1 MTPAFTP
8 GEPIARF
15 RSAIAARLG
24 LQFDD
29 GRVGFLGEVL
39 WRRVRATG
47 KDVDVYLSHLDLARG
62 RDELGAL
69 AQELTVPETYFFR
82 NIEQYRAFGEVA
94 IPGCIAAR
102 GGERRLRIASL
113 GCASGEEAYSL
124 AILTRDALPDP
135 AWDISIVGADI
146 NAAMLEKA
154 RRGRFTAWA
163 LRETPDDDKRR
174 WFRVDGRDFVLH
186 DALRESVR
194 FELHNLVD
202 DGPTIWP
209 GSTYD
214 VVFCRNV
221 VMYFVPDQARRLI
234 ERIARALR
242 PGGYLFLG
250 HAETLR
256 GLSQDF
262 HLRHTHGTF
271 YYQRLT
277 PEEDVAASASAGH
290 RAAHA
295 WPDASLAAAADA
307 PTWVE
312 AIQRASDRVAAL
324 TAPRAREMDARNGNA
339 ASGTD
344 ARAASSA
351 HIGADNDATT
361 ARAPWRRAAAPADVE
376 SRDAN
381 GSGSRSASSAWDRG
395 VVFEL
400 LRTERF
406 ADALAIVDA
415 LPPESA
421 RDSDVLLLR
430 SVLLTHGGELARA
443 EDACRRLLDVD
454 ELSAGAHYLLALCR
468 EGVGDRVAASYH
480 DQVAAYLDPAFA
492 MPRLHL
498 GLLARRAGERN
509 AACRELGEALRLLQR
524 EDASRVLLFGGGF
537 GRDALVALCRSEL
550 SRCGGTP

>member
-1 MTPAFTP
+1 MTGIVGAAST

-15 RSAIAARLG
+15 RTTIATRLG

-47 KDVDVYLSHLDLARG
+47 KEVDVYLSHLDLAMG

-82 NIEQYRAFGEVA
+82 NVEQYRALADVV
-94 IPGCIAAR
+94 IPDCVAAR
-102 GGERRLRIASL
+102 GPERRLRIVSF
-113 GCASGEEAYSL
+113 GCASGEEPYSL
-124 AILTRDALPDP
+124 AILTRDALGDP
-135 AWDISIVGADI
+135 TWDVSILGVDV

-154 RRGRFTAWA
+154 RRGRFSAWA
-163 LRETPDDDKRR
+163 LRETSDDAKRR

-186 DALRESVR
+186 DSLRESVR
-194 FELHNLVD
+194 FEQHNLVD
-202 DGPTIWP
+202 DAPAIWP
-209 GSTYD
+209 AASYD

-234 ERIARALR
+234 GRIARALR

-262 HLRHTHGTF
+262 HLRHTHNTF
-271 YYQRLT
+271 YYQRRT
-277 PEEDVAASASAGH
+277 AEEDVAASAFAA
-290 RAAHA
+290 RASDGVL
-295 WPDASLAAAADA
+295 PDASLAAAAAEA

-312 AIQRASDRVAAL
+312 AIQRASERVAAL
-324 TAPRAREMDARNGNA
+324 TARALRPTSPSTNGVA
-339 ASGTD
+339 GGTPHGGGPVSSG
-344 ARAASSA
+344 
-351 HIGADNDATT
+351 
-361 ARAPWRRAAAPADVE
+361 
-376 SRDAN
+376 RDL
-381 GSGSRSASSAWDRG
+381 GL
-395 VVFEL
+395 VLEL
-400 LRTERF
+400 MRTERF
-406 ADALAIVDA
+406 AEALAIVDS

-421 RDSDVLLLR
+421 RDPDVLLLR
-430 SVLLTHGGELARA
+430 AVLLTHAGQLPRA
-443 EDACRRLLDVD
+443 EEACRHLLDVD

-468 EGVGDRVAASYH
+468 EGAGDRAAASYH

-498 GLLARRAGERN
+498 GLLARRAGERG
-509 AACRELGEALRLLQR
+509 AACRELGEALRLLQG

-537 GRDALVALCRSEL
+537 GREALVALCRSEL
-550 SRCGGTP
+550 RRCGGLP